1 MCISFSLVPGGYVS
15 LTNANTYLIDAT
27 GTDPVLLPATAPS
40 AAVVAAAN
48 AAAAESSS
56 YHPFKPSGGM
66 YPTPSPYPGAG
77 VDEADRAALF
87 HRSSH
92 ISGGV
97 TSSHQ
102 SAVAAAAAAASGHCN
117 HLNDGCECFRDY
129 SMHRKVN

>member
-1 MCISFSLVPGGYVS
+1 MIICLVPGGYVS

-27 GTDPVLLPATAPS
+27 GTDPVLIPATAPS

-48 AAAAESSS
+48 AAAIAAAESSS

-66 YPTPSPYPGAG
+66 YPTPSPYPGG

-92 ISGGV
+92 ISGVV
-97 TSSHQ
+97 TSSQQ
-102 SAVAAAAAAASGHCN
+102 SAAAAAAASGHCN